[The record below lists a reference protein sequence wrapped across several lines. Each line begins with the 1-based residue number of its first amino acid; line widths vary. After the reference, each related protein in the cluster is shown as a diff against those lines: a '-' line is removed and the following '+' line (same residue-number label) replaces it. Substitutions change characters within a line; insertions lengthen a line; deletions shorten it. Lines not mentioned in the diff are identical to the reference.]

1 MWEAY
6 GSAVHASAGVAEGR
20 IGDLLTL
27 AAMALVTIEAPP
39 AYGAPMSVSPAL
51 RSLLSMRPLLLLGV
65 LTLAGCSEPPTP
77 PSAAPAGP
85 APESIATSTEVVCPS
100 KDFATFLPAFANSD
114 ELRKTFTR
122 VPLEL
127 VVRAHR
133 APADAPLA
141 DQEGMAMTTDVASSA
156 HEVFAYRYDERL
168 GRYEHVGTPLEPLSG
183 AFIADPEWAFDFD
196 VSMPSADEVRVS
208 AGPEPERK
216 TFVFTRSE
224 ECWTLTRVYDF
235 GD

>member
-1 MWEAY
+1 
-6 GSAVHASAGVAEGR
+6 
-20 IGDLLTL
+20 
-27 AAMALVTIEAPP
+27 
-39 AYGAPMSVSPAL
+39 MSVSPAL
-51 RSLLSMRPLLLLGV
+51 RSLRSMRPLLLLGA
-65 LTLAGCSEPPTP
+65 LTLAGCSEPPP
-77 PSAAPAGP
+77 PSAAPSAL
-85 APESIATSTEVVCPS
+85 APESIATSIEVVCPS
-100 KDFATFLPAFANSD
+100 KDFKTFLPAFANSD
-114 ELRKTFTR
+114 DLRKTFTR

-133 APADAPLA
+133 APADAPAA
-141 DQEGMAMTTDVASSA
+141 DREGMAMTTDDALSA
-156 HEVFAYRYDERL
+156 HEVFAYRYDEKL

-196 VSMPSADEVRVS
+196 VEMPSEDEVRVS

-224 ECWTLTRVYDF
+224 ECWTLARVYDF